1 MSFTRRLVLI
11 WLSWALI
18 VIGFQAWATAR
29 LEPVFPD
36 RAQEWTER
44 FTDSGYQQGHVYLL
58 EPFMNHQVAWD
69 SEYYLSIAVGGY
81 DDPRSPQLTPEGI
94 VTLPEG
100 VESAGL
106 GPGHGS
112 SISSNYAFFPL
123 YPLLIRLFAY
133 PLQVFGMNQ
142 IATATLAGI
151 SVSALGTLFG
161 SLALFDLAREGLGE
175 AGALRAVFFLLIF
188 PTGFFLVQVYSEG
201 LFVGL
206 AFGCLAM
213 MKRRQWLAAGLL
225 AAAATLTRAV
235 GIALVVP
242 LLIDLLRTDEWVDI
256 VRAWRGRAIKNAP
269 FRPILNMV
277 FTLLPVF
284 TFLLWKF
291 SHLGAAFNHIQTHVY
306 GRGALKLG
314 NAFFE
319 WSRALGSML
328 NGGNPQHTAYYFT
341 EFLGLALALLACAA
355 MLRRFPELAWFSFLV
370 VLISWGSGPAQSF
383 HRYIL
388 GAPAVFLALGHWG
401 SSPVFERAWTMLSLM
416 LMGFLA
422 ALFAFNLWVA

>member
-1 MSFTRRLVLI
+1 MSFTHRIVVI
-11 WLSWALI
+11 WLLWVAI

-29 LEPVFPD
+29 LQPVFPD
-36 RAQEWTER
+36 RALEWTER

-58 EPFMNHQVAWD
+58 EPFMNDQVAWD
-69 SEYYLSIAVGGY
+69 SEYYLSIAIGGY
-81 DDPRSPQLTPEGI
+81 DDPRSPHLTPEGI
-94 VTLPEG
+94 VTSPEG
-100 VESAGL
+100 NESVDL
-106 GPGHGS
+106 DSGS
-112 SISSNYAFFPL
+112 GSGISSNYAFFPF
-123 YPLLIRLFAY
+123 YPMLIRLIAF
-133 PLQVFGMNQ
+133 PLRVLGLNQ
-142 IATATLAGI
+142 IATATLAGFM
-151 SVSALGTLFG
+151 VSALGTLVG
-161 SLALFDLAREGLGE
+161 MLALFELARDSLGE

-225 AAAATLTRAV
+225 GAAATLTRAV

-242 LLIDLLRTDEWVDI
+242 LLMALLRTDGWVDI
-256 VRAWRGRAIKNAP
+256 VRAWRERGLSN
-269 FRPILNMV
+269 RPWRSVLHAT
-277 FTLLPVF
+277 FALLPLF
-284 TFLLWKF
+284 TFAVWKF
-291 SHLGAAFNHIQTHVY
+291 SHLGEAFSHIQTHVY
-306 GRGALKLG
+306 GRGTLQLG
-314 NAFFE
+314 TAFFQ
-319 WSRALGSML
+319 WARAFGSML
-328 NGGNPQHTAYYFT
+328 TGGNPQHTSYYIT
-341 EFLGLALALLACAA
+341 EFLGLAIAVLACGA
-355 MLRRFPELAWFSFLV
+355 MIKRFPELAWFSVLV

-401 SSPVFERAWTMLSLM
+401 DNPVFERAWTMLSLM